1 MRYIV
6 CGADG
11 QLAGRVA
18 EYAIEN
24 APADA
29 EFTFTVYKLARVAPE
44 KIERWNSVGARIVEA
59 DYDDIPSLEEAFK
72 DGDRIYIVSGLAIG
86 HRVEQHKNAIDAAIK
101 CGVKHITYSSFIG
114 ATDPAYKDVYVTPDH
129 TATEEYLKSTG
140 IPYNAC
146 RNNLYMENWLT
157 LWPMLARMS
166 GNVFHSSA
174 GEGKATFIHKD
185 DAAKA
190 AAACLLGK
198 GEDFKAYNICGP
210 EAISVRELCDMVNKE
225 SGLGLTYSDDDE
237 DAFFAW
243 TDSLGI
249 PKVIEGD
256 FSKAPIPFCAMDGFT
271 NEQAVKTGLMN
282 VPSNDV
288 ELLTGDKP
296 KSAQDV
302 APLYAAMWQADINN
316 WLKIK

>member
-18 EYAIEN
+18 EYAMQN
-24 APADA
+24 APEEA
-29 EFTFTVYKLARVAPE
+29 EFTFTVYKLERVPKE
-44 KIERWNSVGARIVEA
+44 KLERWQEAGVRVVEA
-59 DYDDIPSLEEAFK
+59 DYDNISSLEEAFK

-86 HRVEQHKNAIDAAIK
+86 HRVEQHKNAINTAIK
-101 CGVKHITYSSFIG
+101 MGVKHITYSSFIG
-114 ATDPAYKDVYVTPDH
+114 ASDPAYKDVYVTPDH
-129 TATEEYLKSTG
+129 TATEEYLRSTG
-140 IPYNAC
+140 VAFNCC

-157 LWPMLARMS
+157 LWPMLARIS
-166 GNVFHSSA
+166 GNVFHSAS

-198 GEDFKAYNICGP
+198 GEDGRCYNICGP
-210 EAISVRELCDMVNKE
+210 EAITVRELCDLVNQY
-225 SGLGLTYSDDDE
+225 SGLNLTYSADDE
-237 DAFFAW
+237 EAFFSW

-249 PKVIEGD
+249 PRVIEGD
-256 FSKAPIPFCAMDGFT
+256 FSKAPIPFCAMDGYT
-271 NEQAVKTGLMN
+271 NEQAVATGLMN

-288 ELLTGDKP
+288 ELLTGEKP
-296 KSAQDV
+296 KRADEI
-302 APLYAAMWQADINN
+302 APLYKPMWEADINN